1 MAVFTCVVTVLC
13 GIVGL
18 FAFQMEGA
26 GIILAV
32 AAAAACIINELESL
46 RKDLR
51 DTRDAEWENKHRSE
65 KQYD

>member
-1 MAVFTCVVTVLC
+1 MAVFTFIVTVLC

-26 GIILAV
+26 GVILAA
-32 AAAAACIINELESL
+32 AAAAACIISELESL

-51 DTRDAEWENKHRSE
+51 NTRDAERENKHRSE
-65 KQYD
+65 KQND